1 MRKCENMKVD
11 TLQKKIQILERGAAF
26 GAGIYYNINLTKN
39 LVPGKIYQ
47 VSGQKPYCIN
57 DSAGLPEN
65 ASFSDITAYWGRK
78 LSGEEKTAYEEFF
91 DVSHML
97 EQFRNGK
104 RHFIYSY
111 WTETVLSKPL
121 LAEQHIIL
129 YEDEE
134 NGDVLGISFFR
145 NLTEQAEKTEELRTE
160 RLFLE
165 VICKD
170 YTTVHY
176 AELKNDIA
184 EPLKMELSANA
195 SQIARIQLRKKIG
208 YTESVTNYCENYV
221 AENGKKDFLR
231 VMQREQLLKEL
242 SKTGRF
248 VYRYESIPNKAGHRY
263 FEVQVV
269 RINEEHFDGNVI
281 VAFRHIDDIITREQ
295 KYQWELEKTAYTDA
309 LTGIGNRTAFTKEI
323 REFEHNVHAACVVA
337 DVNNLKVCNDRYGHH
352 EGDNVIRDAAEC
364 IGKAFETSGVCYRI
378 GGDEFCVLIRNGE
391 KTQILDAIEQLEEFV
406 KEKNKH
412 RVMPMSIACGY
423 ALREDENESMEH
435 LFNRSDEMM
444 YDAKYR
450 MKNEFPVYCEE
461 RIKNYLNVLNIL
473 SKSPDSYLYL
483 WDIARDE
490 NWFFGDVSRDYAL
503 RDKGKPTNEMSEMEA
518 IIYPADRKMLHD
530 DLKLIAEGK
539 KQIHDMNYRW
549 VNRNGEAVWINCRGK
564 VINDDRGNPFVMIGR
579 VSDKVLRYLYH
590 PLTKLFNKNKLLMDL
605 SESIL
610 AKDSGYLMLVGI
622 DNLGS
627 INLKHGRSYGDNVIR
642 QCAGILEK
650 NVSLQ
655 NIWHV
660 ENNCFALYIDVTSEE
675 EVRAVYHKLLAELS
689 GICTISAGVGK
700 NSRKMFGDETNLYA
714 CAEMTFEKA
723 KGSGMRTIAFFSQ
736 EDLEKRIKTIRFLDE
751 MQESVKNGCKGFYL
765 CYQPQIKTGNYH
777 LYGAEALLRYHS
789 DTQGEVYPDEFI
801 PLLEQ
806 SKLIRQV
813 GLWVLET
820 ALMQCREWRKSMKDF
835 HVSVNFSTV
844 QLEEKDV
851 GEKVLDILAK
861 SGLPGEA
868 LTIELTES
876 TQLQEAGY
884 LSNIFQRWRET
895 GIGLSIDDFGTG
907 YASMSYLKEL
917 NVEEIKIDRLFVK
930 GIEEATYNYRLISN
944 MIEFAKTNAIRI
956 CCEGVEDVHELT
968 VLEGLAPNLIQGY
981 LFSKPCKTEEFE
993 SAFINQGTEAYRRY
1007 DEFVRKIYQ
1016 YKDKMH
1022 VVYFDAKNILRETE
1036 LGLWII
1042 RINEREQY
1050 YEMHADETMEHIM
1063 SVDRKYTPQECYAFW
1078 HNRIV
1083 ENYRDY
1089 VNKNVKRM
1097 METDKVV
1104 ELEYA
1109 WMHPELGEIRV
1120 RCSGRRVEDT
1130 DGMVTLEG
1138 YHRTVSN
1145 IERAL

>member
-1 MRKCENMKVD
+1 MKEN
-11 TLQKKIQILERGAAF
+11 TLQKKIQILERGASF

-39 LVPGKIYQ
+39 LVPGKFYQ
-47 VSGQKPYCIN
+47 VIGKKSYCVN

-65 ASFSDITAYWGRK
+65 ARFSDIAAYWGRK
-78 LSGEEKTAYEEFF
+78 LSGDEKTAYEEFF
-91 DVSHML
+91 DVSRML
-97 EQFRNGK
+97 EQFRSGQK
-104 RHFIYSY
+104 HFSYTY
-111 WTETVLSKPL
+111 WTETMLLKPL
-121 LAEQHIIL
+121 LAEQHVIL

-145 NLTEQAEKTEELRTE
+145 NLTEQAEKSQELRTE
-160 RLFLE
+160 RQFLE

-176 AELKNDIA
+176 ADLKNDIA

-221 AENGKKDFLR
+221 AESGKKDFLR
-231 VMQREQLLKEL
+231 VMQREQLLMEL
-242 SKTGRF
+242 SKTDRF
-248 VYRYESIPNKAGHRY
+248 VYRYESVPNKAGHRY

-269 RINEEHFDGNVI
+269 RINEDHFDGNVI
-281 VAFRHIDDIITREQ
+281 VAFHHIDDIITREQ

-323 REFEHNVHAACVVA
+323 REFEHSVHAACVVA

-364 IGKAFETSGVCYRI
+364 IGRAFETLGICYRI
-378 GGDEFCVLIRNGE
+378 GGDEFCVLIRDGK
-391 KTQILDAIEQLEEFV
+391 KTQILDALEQVEKFV
-406 KEKNKH
+406 AEKN
-412 RVMPMSIACGY
+412 RNRIMPMSIACGY

-444 YDAKYR
+444 YDVKFR
-450 MKNEFPVYCEE
+450 MKKEFPVYCEE

-473 SKSPDSYLYL
+473 SKSTDSYLYL
-483 WDIARDE
+483 WDIGRDE

-503 RDKGKPTNEMSEMEA
+503 RDKGKPTNKTAEMEA
-518 IIYPADRKMLHD
+518 IVYPADRKMLHD
-530 DLKLIAEGK
+530 DLALIADGK
-539 KQIHDMNYRW
+539 KQIHDMDYRW
-549 VNRNGEAVWINCRGK
+549 VNRKGEAVWINCRGK

-579 VSDKVLRYLYH
+579 VSDKALRYLYH

-605 SESIL
+605 SEGIL
-610 AKDSGYLMLVGI
+610 EKNTGYIMLAGI

-627 INLKHGRSYGDNVIR
+627 INLRYGRSYGNHVIR
-642 QCAGILEK
+642 QCADILEK

-660 ENNCFALYIDVTSEE
+660 ENNCFALYLDVKSEE
-675 EVRAVYHKLLAELS
+675 KVSEVYNKLLADLS
-689 GICTISAGVGK
+689 GLCTISAGVVK
-700 NSRKMFGDETNLYA
+700 NSREMFGDENNLYA

-723 KGSGMRTIAFFSQ
+723 KGSGMRTIVFFSQ
-736 EDLEKRIKTIRFLDE
+736 EDLEKRIKTVRFLDE
-751 MQESVKNGCKGFYL
+751 MQESVKNGCEGFYL

-789 DTQGEVYPDEFI
+789 ETQGEVYPDEFI

-820 ALMQCREWRKSMKDF
+820 ALQQCREWRKSMETF
-835 HVSVNFSTV
+835 HISVNFSTV
-844 QLEEKDV
+844 QLEEKNI

-876 TQLQEAGY
+876 TQLQEVGH
-884 LSNIFQRWRET
+884 LTNIFRRWRDA

-993 SAFINQGTEAYRRY
+993 SAFINTGPEAYRRY
-1007 DEFVRKIYQ
+1007 AEFVQKIYQ

-1022 VVYFDAKNILRETE
+1022 VVYFDTKNILRQTD

-1042 RINEREQY
+1042 RMNEREQY
-1050 YEMHADETMEHIM
+1050 YEMHADETMERIM
-1063 SVDRKYTPQECYAFW
+1063 SVDRKYTPQECYLYW
-1078 HNRIV
+1078 YNRIR
-1083 ENYRDY
+1083 EDYRDY

-1104 ELEYA
+1104 ELEYT
-1109 WMHPELGEIRV
+1109 WMHPELGKIRV

-1138 YHRTVSN
+1138 YHRTVST
-1145 IERAL
+1145 IEGA

>member
-1 MRKCENMKVD
+1 MKVD

-47 VSGQKPYCIN
+47 MSGQKPYCIN
-57 DSAGLPEN
+57 DSASLPEN
-65 ASFSDITAYWGRK
+65 ASFSDIAAYWGRK
-78 LSGEEKTAYEEFF
+78 LSGDEKTAYEEFF

-111 WTETVLSKPL
+111 WTESVLSEPL
-121 LAEQHIIL
+121 LAEQHVIL

-134 NGDVLGISFFR
+134 SGDVLGISFFR

-160 RLFLE
+160 RQFLE

-176 AELKNDIA
+176 ADLKNDIA

-231 VMQREQLLKEL
+231 VMQRGQLLKEL

-248 VYRYESIPNKAGHRY
+248 VYRYESVPNKAGHRY

-269 RINEEHFDGNVI
+269 RLNEGDFDGNVI

-323 REFEHNVHAACVVA
+323 REFEHSVHAACVVA

-364 IGKAFETSGVCYRI
+364 IEKAFETSGVCYRI

-391 KTQILDAIEQLEEFV
+391 KKQILDAIEQVEEFV

-412 RVMPMSIACGY
+412 RIMPMSIACGY

-444 YDAKYR
+444 YDVKYR

-473 SKSPDSYLYL
+473 SKSTDSYLYL

-530 DLKLIAEGK
+530 DLRLIAEGK

-549 VNRNGEAVWINCRGK
+549 VNRKGEAVWINCRGK

-605 SESIL
+605 GESIL
-610 AKDSGYLMLVGI
+610 AKDAGYLMLAGI

-627 INLKHGRSYGDNVIR
+627 INLRHGRSYGDNVIR

-660 ENNCFALYIDVTSEE
+660 ENNCFALYLDVTSEE
-675 EVRAVYHKLLAELS
+675 EVRAAYHKLLAELS
-689 GICTISAGVGK
+689 GLCTISAGVVK
-700 NSRKMFGDETNLYA
+700 NSREMFGDETNLYA

-751 MQESVKNGCKGFYL
+751 MQESVKNGCRGFYL

-820 ALMQCREWRKSMKDF
+820 ALTQCREWRKSMGNF

-884 LSNIFQRWRET
+884 LSNIFRRWREA

-944 MIEFAKTNAIRI
+944 MIEFAKNNAIRI

-1007 DEFVRKIYQ
+1007 AEFVQKIYQ

-1022 VVYFDAKNILRETE
+1022 IVYFDAKNILRETE

-1078 HNRIV
+1078 YNRIV
-1083 ENYRDY
+1083 ENDRGY

-1109 WMHPELGEIRV
+1109 WMHPELGEITV
-1120 RCSGRRVEDT
+1120 RCSGKRVEDT

-1145 IERAL
+1145 IERAF